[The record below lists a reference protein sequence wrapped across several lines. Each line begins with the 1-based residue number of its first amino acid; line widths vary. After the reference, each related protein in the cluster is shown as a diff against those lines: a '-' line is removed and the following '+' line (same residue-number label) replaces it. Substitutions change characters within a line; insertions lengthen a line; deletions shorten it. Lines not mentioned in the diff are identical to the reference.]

1 VISARV
7 REPGSRETTAS
18 GALAAQG
25 LYGVVSR
32 SVLVRALQQGIRGHD
47 LGTFVDEPPT
57 IAQGGR
63 GSIIPDAIRTGKDW
77 PVMSDSLCRERNQ
90 SGLNQAGNRSQWL
103 ALFLP
108 NSVGWITL

>member
-63 GSIIPDAIRTGKDW
+63 GVVVTGCPMCRTRFQTTSQFVDHLAYDVL
-77 PVMSDSLCRERNQ
+77 PEVIASLNE
-90 SGLNQAGNRSQWL
+90 
-103 ALFLP
+103 P
-108 NSVGWITL
+108 